1 MAGFRTVFP
10 PGADS
15 SSAKATT
22 DFAGLESK
30 VQKNTYRRLSRLAA
44 LMGALIL
51 IAYTA
56 DLLLGVFTDL
66 VERPISTYI
75 LGVPLVA
82 VSAAVAWICRK
93 GRLPP
98 RRFPALAI
106 TYEVFFCWTIT
117 ASDQLGWQTAVG
129 DGGLYGIWGFPS
141 AALWVVV
148 FAVAVPLSPR
158 LHLLGSLLSVLAI
171 PVFLFLSLSLIDGKG
186 GISEMPPAA
195 LIGPVFSD
203 PLTPSRCT
211 TGILVTL
218 AAAPVHPELI
228 SKVLVQLTSPALVA
242 VAFAYYA
249 ARVVFGLARELSSA
263 RQMGTYRLTQ
273 QLGKGGMGE
282 VWRAEHEMLARP
294 AAIKLIRADLAGTVD
309 PSSSKP
315 YLQRFQREV
324 QATANLRSPHTIEVY
339 DYGISDDGTFY
350 YVMELLDGLDLDEL
364 VRKHGPLPA
373 GRVTHILRQACHS
386 LGEAHQHGLVHRDIK
401 PANIFLCRH
410 GRDVDVVK
418 ILDFGLAKEIETTN
432 DVTHLG
438 VTQAGVFVGTPA
450 CAAPE
455 TASGHVGPKSDIYSL
470 GCVAFW
476 LLTGRNVFE
485 AQSAMQMLV
494 KHIKEPPAPPS
505 RFAEEDVP
513 SELDRILLDCLEKD
527 PEQRVASVDELDQRL
542 AAVQQSVPCA
552 TRLGNGG
559 SFIDRSAPIRK
570 PFAGLCGAQP
580 NPSGFDFGRSCA
592 PVSR

>member
-171 PVFLFLSLSLIDGKG
+171 PVFLFLSLSLID
-186 GISEMPPAA
+186 
-195 LIGPVFSD
+195 
-203 PLTPSRCT
+203 
-211 TGILVTL
+211 
-218 AAAPVHPELI
+218 AAPVHPELI
-228 SKVLVQLTSPALVA
+228 SKVLVQLTSP
-242 VAFAYYA
+242 
-249 ARVVFGLARELSSA
+249 G
-263 RQMGTYRLTQ
+263 
-273 QLGKGGMGE
+273 
-282 VWRAEHEMLARP
+282 
-294 AAIKLIRADLAGTVD
+294 AGCRGV
-309 PSSSKP
+309 
-315 YLQRFQREV
+315 RI
-324 QATANLRSPHTIEVY
+324 LRRS
-339 DYGISDDGTFY
+339 
-350 YVMELLDGLDLDEL
+350 
-364 VRKHGPLPA
+364 
-373 GRVTHILRQACHS
+373 GRV
-386 LGEAHQHGLVHRDIK
+386 
-401 PANIFLCRH
+401 
-410 GRDVDVVK
+410 
-418 ILDFGLAKEIETTN
+418 
-432 DVTHLG
+432 
-438 VTQAGVFVGTPA
+438 
-450 CAAPE
+450 
-455 TASGHVGPKSDIYSL
+455 
-470 GCVAFW
+470 
-476 LLTGRNVFE
+476 
-485 AQSAMQMLV
+485 
-494 KHIKEPPAPPS
+494 
-505 RFAEEDVP
+505 
-513 SELDRILLDCLEKD
+513 
-527 PEQRVASVDELDQRL
+527 
-542 AAVQQSVPCA
+542 
-552 TRLGNGG
+552 
-559 SFIDRSAPIRK
+559 
-570 PFAGLCGAQP
+570 
-580 NPSGFDFGRSCA
+580 RSC
-592 PVSR
+592 P

>member
-10 PGADS
+10 SGADS
-15 SSAKATT
+15 SSPEATT

-56 DLLLGVFTDL
+56 DLFLGVFTDL

-141 AALWVVV
+141 AAFWVVV

-171 PVFLFLSLSLIDGKG
+171 PVFLFLSLSLID
-186 GISEMPPAA
+186 
-195 LIGPVFSD
+195 
-203 PLTPSRCT
+203 
-211 TGILVTL
+211 
-218 AAAPVHPELI
+218 AAPVHPELI
-228 SKVLVQLTSPALVA
+228 SKVLVQLTSPGLVA

-249 ARVVFGLARELSSA
+249 ARVVYGLARELSSA
-263 RQMGTYRLTQ
+263 RQIGTYRLTE

-282 VWRAEHEMLARP
+282 VWRAEHGMLARP

-410 GRDVDVVK
+410 GRDVDIAK
-418 ILDFGLAKEIETTN
+418 ILDFGLVKEIKTTN
-432 DVTHLG
+432 DVTQLG
-438 VTQAGVFVGTPA
+438 VTQAGAFVGTPA

-455 TASGHVGPKSDIYSL
+455 TVSGQVGPKSDIYSL

-485 AQSAMQMLV
+485 AQSTMQMLV

-527 PEQRVASVDELDQRL
+527 PEQRVASADELDQRL
-542 AAVQQSVPCA
+542 AAVQQFVPWPADEARQWWELHRPQRSDTEAVRGSLRCA
-552 TRLGNGG
+552 TDSER
-559 SFIDRSAPIRK
+559 
-570 PFAGLCGAQP
+570 
-580 NPSGFDFGRSCA
+580 
-592 PVSR
+592 V

>member
-1 MAGFRTVFP
+1 
-10 PGADS
+10 
-15 SSAKATT
+15 
-22 DFAGLESK
+22 
-30 VQKNTYRRLSRLAA
+30 
-44 LMGALIL
+44 MGGLIL
-51 IAYTA
+51 VAYMA
-56 DLLLGVFTDL
+56 DLLLEVFTDL
-66 VERPISTYI
+66 VERPITTYI
-75 LGVPLVA
+75 LAVPLVV

-93 GRLPP
+93 GKLPP
-98 RRFPALAI
+98 RRFPALAV
-106 TYEVFFCWTIT
+106 TYEVLFAWAIT

-129 DGGLYGIWGFPS
+129 EGGLYGIWGFPS
-141 AALWVVV
+141 VALWVVV
-148 FAVAVPLSPR
+148 FSAVVPLSPR

-171 PVFLFLSLSLIDGKG
+171 PVFLYLSLSL
-186 GISEMPPAA
+186 
-195 LIGPVFSD
+195 SD
-203 PLTPSRCT
+203 
-211 TGILVTL
+211 
-218 AAAPVHPELI
+218 AAPVRPALI
-228 SKVLVQLTSPALVA
+228 SKVLTQLMAPALFA

-294 AAIKLIRADLAGTVD
+294 AAIKLIRGDLAGTVD

-350 YVMELLDGLDLDEL
+350 YVMELF

-373 GRVTHILRQACHS
+373 ARVTHTLRQACHS

-418 ILDFGLAKEIETTN
+418 ILDFGLVKEIETTN
-432 DVTHLG
+432 DVTQLG
-438 VTQAGVFVGTPA
+438 LTQAGVFVGTPA

-455 TASGHVGPKSDIYSL
+455 TVSGQMEEVGPKSDIYSL

-485 AQSAMQMLV
+485 AQSTMQMLV

-505 RFAEEDVP
+505 KFAEEDVP
-513 SELDRILLDCLEKD
+513 PDLDRILLDCLEKD
-527 PEQRVASVDELDQRL
+527 PEQRVASADELDQRL
-542 AAVQQSVPCA
+542 AAVQQSVPWPA
-552 TRLGNGG
+552 
-559 SFIDRSAPIRK
+559 DRARRWWELQRP
-570 PFAGLCGAQP
+570 
-580 NPSGFDFGRSCA
+580 
-592 PVSR
+592 